1 MYIVY
6 LLSRDLKK
14 FSYHAGVTYSPTI
27 RLHHGVFMYKDDVV
41 GGITASYSMV
51 LYPTCRSLM
60 HISLVRISITNAGQL

>member
-1 MYIVY
+1 MCHN
-6 LLSRDLKK
+6 LSFSRDFKK
-14 FSYHAGVTYSPTI
+14 FSYHGVTYSPTI

-51 LYPTCRSLM
+51 LYPKCRSLM